1 MTLINILFF
10 GILPAGLL
18 MWIGNIIRSRGG
30 DDKAEKRWLLFLLGG
45 LGLSVAAFIIAMSIS
60 EYVFSFSMPVLLPIL
75 FGFTAALSLHLV
87 RQRNISAVTASLLS
101 LATLLFLSWIIT
113 LSNNWMILLLILMV
127 GVLTALVWFVWDK
140 MRKQYLSLFVL
151 EVILLGISIRVAD
164 ANRISDLSPH
174 WLASMLSTGLIS
186 HRALGRDRAL
196 GTIVPKTPFG

>member
-1 MTLINILFF
+1 
-10 GILPAGLL
+10 

-45 LGLSVAAFIIAMSIS
+45 LGLSVAAFIIALSIS

-164 ANRISDLSPH
+164 ANSNIRYDSP
-174 WLASMLSTGLIS
+174 LAGIHVVPGLIS
-186 HRALGRDRAL
+186 HRAFGRNRAL
-196 GTIVPKTPFG
+196 STIVTKTLFG